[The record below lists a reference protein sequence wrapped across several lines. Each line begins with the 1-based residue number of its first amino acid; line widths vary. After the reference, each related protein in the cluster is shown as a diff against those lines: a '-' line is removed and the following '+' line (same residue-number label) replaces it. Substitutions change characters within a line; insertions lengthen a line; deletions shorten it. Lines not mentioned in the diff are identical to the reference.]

1 MSGGMSGGMTGGNR
15 EHRLAFGFIAV
26 STIMLWLTTGI
37 ASAALWPSYAS
48 IPLVILVVVT
58 TIAGSAIAILGAV
71 FRWSSV
77 VVMMATI
84 ISYLVLGVPL
94 AIPDRAIARVLP
106 SLDGILELITGTAL
120 SWKQLLTI
128 SLPVGSY
135 QSLLIPAFMLVL
147 VTVVVS
153 LSVALRAQYGELGVL
168 GPIVIF
174 IVAILFGPDYAQWP
188 FPLAIGLTASVLLWL
203 IWRRWYRRRES
214 ILLLGMRETG
224 ADGTPLGTV
233 TDGGFVGFRTLASA
247 GIIMAIAGAA
257 AFGAASL
264 LPPTGERIVLRSSIV
279 QPFDPR
285 DYPSPLSGFR
295 KYEQS
300 AAANRTI
307 LTVTN
312 LPADALIRIS
322 TLDSYDGVVYSVGSG
337 SVSSSSGSFTRVP
350 LRVDQS
356 AVSGTTTT
364 IGVRVGDYSGVWLP
378 TVGNLVSVD
387 FAGDNASELLGSF
400 YYNDNSDTGA
410 VVRGLTAGD
419 SYTLTAVLPTQPSN
433 SALANLEPGTVILP
447 PVAVVPDELAA
458 TLDRY
463 TNGVKG
469 SGARLVSML
478 NGLRADGYVSH
489 GVSTTEPPS
498 RSGHAADRITELLG
512 GQRMIGDQEQ
522 YAVTAALMARQLGFP
537 ARVVFGFAPTD
548 VTSGGDT
555 TITGSDVSAW
565 IEVNT
570 TEYGW
575 VTIDPTPPLRQIPEE
590 VPEEPTQVARPQP
603 PVQPQ
608 LPDID
613 VRDTQLP
620 PNSSQDEAPLD
631 DPVLATVLRVL
642 AGLGWATL
650 AMAILL
656 APFLTIAAA
665 KWRRRRLR
673 RLAPTPIQRIAGGW
687 EEFEDAVLDHGYTPG
702 PAPTRIEV
710 AQVVGGTQ
718 PFVLAAVAD
727 RAIFAPGEPD
737 ADQAEQLWRSVDELR
752 YSLDSELTRWE
763 RIKALVSLRSLG
775 SYSVKSLFK
784 REG

>member
-1 MSGGMSGGMTGGNR
+1 MSSGMSSGMSDSNR

-106 SLDGILELITGTAL
+106 SLDGIRELITGTAL

-214 ILLLGMRETG
+214 ILLLGMRKTG
-224 ADGTPLGTV
+224 ADGKPLGTI

-387 FAGDNASELLGSF
+387 FAGDNASELFGSF

-537 ARVVFGFAPTD
+537 ARVVFGFGPTD

-575 VTIDPTPPLRQIPEE
+575 VTIDPTPPLRPIPEE